1 MVLKLQKKKII
12 ERLKKRGN
20 FDKKLIKILKKQQLD
35 ISRKL
40 KLCNFIIENN
50 SHKNNILKQIKIIKK
65 TLNA

>member
-1 MVLKLQKKKII
+1 MVLKPRKKKII

-20 FDKKLIKILKKQQLD
+20 FDKKLIKILKKQQLN
-35 ISRKL
+35 ISRKF